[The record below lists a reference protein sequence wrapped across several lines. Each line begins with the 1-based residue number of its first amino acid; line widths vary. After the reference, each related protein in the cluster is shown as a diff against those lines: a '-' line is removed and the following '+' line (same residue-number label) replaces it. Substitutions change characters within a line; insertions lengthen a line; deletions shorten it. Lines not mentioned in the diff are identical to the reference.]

1 MVVDLWAIAIVYL
14 DTGYGCIRNRNSY
27 GSDYDQSV
35 EIMRRIAI
43 LGSLCVVIVLGF
55 FVSLAERNFD
65 NPTDSSLIPVGYW
78 KVSDIQTILNTDSEN
93 SDISSVQ
100 IRISAE
106 NVALDYVDNGAF
118 QMFMVGLSSF
128 STLKEV
134 GFGKE
139 LFFSHQG
146 DLFER
151 WDDIY
156 VGGSKAL
163 LRATDRDT
171 GVQQVIP
178 LVIYSPD
185 FDTGSGD
192 LVFYARSLH
201 NDESAEKLFDL
212 YGRTVPPTNLKLFES
227 VDLVTA
233 ELFVEPFATNFN
245 K

>member
-14 DTGYGCIRNRNSY
+14 DIGYGFIRNRNLY
-27 GSDYDQSV
+27 GTDYDKPA
-35 EIMRRIAI
+35 EFMRRIAI
-43 LGSLCVVIVLGF
+43 PGSLLVVIVLGSFVF
-55 FVSLAERNFD
+55 FAERNFE
-65 NPTDSSLIPVGYW
+65 NPTDNSTIPVGYW
-78 KVSDIQTILNTDSEN
+78 KVSDIQTILNTGSE
-93 SDISSVQ
+93 SDNISKVQ

-106 NVALDYVDNGAF
+106 SVALDYVDNGVF

-134 GFGKE
+134 GSGNE

-171 GVQQVIP
+171 GVQHVFP

-201 NDESAEKLFDL
+201 SDESPEKLFDIF
-212 YGRTVPPTNLKLFES
+212 GRTVPPTNLKLFES
-227 VDLVTA
+227 EDLVTA
-233 ELFVEPFATNFN
+233 ELFVEPFATSFD

>member
-1 MVVDLWAIAIVYL
+1 MKRLVTIGSAFLIV
-14 DTGYGCIRNRNSY
+14 
-27 GSDYDQSV
+27 
-35 EIMRRIAI
+35 I
-43 LGSLCVVIVLGF
+43 LGLLLF
-55 FVSLAERNFD
+55 LEEKNFD
-65 NPTDSSLIPVGYW
+65 NPTDNSTTPVGYW
-78 KVSDIQTILNTDSEN
+78 KVSDIQTILDTDSDSGN
-93 SDISSVQ
+93 ISNVQ

-106 NVALDYVDNGAF
+106 NVSLDYVDNGAF
-118 QMFMVGLSSF
+118 QMIMVGLSSF

-134 GFGKE
+134 GSERE

-146 DLFER
+146 DLFDH

-171 GVQQVIP
+171 RAQRVFP

-185 FDTGSGD
+185 FDSGSGD

-201 NDESAEKLFDL
+201 NDESPEKLFDL
-212 YGRTVPPTNLKLFES
+212 YGRTVSPINLKLFEA

-233 ELFVEPFATNFN
+233 ELFVEPFATNFD